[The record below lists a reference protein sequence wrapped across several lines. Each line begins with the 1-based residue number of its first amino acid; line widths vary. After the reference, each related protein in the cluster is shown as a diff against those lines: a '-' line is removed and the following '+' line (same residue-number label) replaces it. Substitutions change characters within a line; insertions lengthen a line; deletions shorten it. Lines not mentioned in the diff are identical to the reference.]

1 MKRNVYTTVALVSV
15 FCFGSLGTMWSGN
28 VAVAATD
35 TMKTKV
41 YFNEYHK
48 EPATNSK
55 KISLLSSKTNENEM
69 ALIKRSLAEIKAAR
83 RDSENQGFG
92 VERVVCT
99 YSDNNNK
106 EIVITHRSDSKDLYV
121 VHKEGGN
128 RVSEKSVAIATI

>member
-1 MKRNVYTTVALVSV
+1 MERKVYITVALVSA
-15 FCFGSLGTMWSGN
+15 FCFGTLGTMWSGS
-28 VAVAATD
+28 VSVATD
-35 TMKTKV
+35 TVRTKV

-48 EPATNSK
+48 EPETKSK
-55 KISLLSSKTNENEM
+55 AISLLSLKDVNEA

-83 RDSENQGFG
+83 HANQEFE

-106 EIVITHRSDSKDLYV
+106 EIAITHRSGSKALYV

-128 RVSEKSVAIATI
+128 RISEKSVVIATI